1 MNCML
6 KTLKCLVSIQ
16 TVKHSVILTI
26 KMSIIIIIILSK
38 AVVFLIEA
46 GMNVG

>member
-26 KMSIIIIIILSK
+26 KMSIISIILSK